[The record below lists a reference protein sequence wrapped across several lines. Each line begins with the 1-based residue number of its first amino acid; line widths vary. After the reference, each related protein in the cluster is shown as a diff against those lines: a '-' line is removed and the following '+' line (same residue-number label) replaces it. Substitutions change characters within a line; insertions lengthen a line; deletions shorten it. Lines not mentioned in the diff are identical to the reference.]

1 MTLKKF
7 LLFISLFY
15 FQFIFSQ
22 DIEFNVFSIPDSLT
36 QNANSVVRFDET
48 NIELVSSKKMTIT
61 YKKAITILNKFGDGS
76 SRLRINYDSSNK
88 IKSLKAYVYNS
99 FGVEIKDLKKKD
111 FKDRSVADGFSL
123 FNDGRYLY
131 YNHVPIAYPYTIY
144 YEYEIESSNTA
155 FIPPWFLF
163 DAYNQSIVHSNF
175 TINFPDDIK
184 IQKVEKNFDNFK
196 IVSIKNLNS
205 INYQVNGI
213 KAVSY
218 EQLSPSFYDIFPW
231 VRMATNKF
239 RLEGVDGTADNWQ
252 EFGKWMYDHLIS
264 SRMALPESTK
274 LIVSQLV
281 EGVDDPIERA
291 KIIYKY
297 VQNKTRYISVQV
309 GIGGWM
315 PMLASD
321 VDRLNY
327 GDCKALTNYTKSLM
341 DAANVES
348 YYTAVN
354 ADDPKL
360 NMEKDVISV
369 QGNHVILNLP
379 TDTGDIWLECTS
391 QIDPFG
397 YQGTFTDD
405 RDVLVITPDGGKIKH
420 TGIYEDNNSYQKT
433 LANYKLSSNGNLE
446 GNVKISTSG
455 IQYRKHFHLEKKPE
469 RDINMHY
476 KSDYWPYINNLTID
490 SYTFSNNKD
499 SIIFNE
505 ELKIKAT
512 DYSTF
517 SGDRMLFILNAF
529 NRVSSIPKRY
539 RNRKLPLE
547 IVRGFIDSDDFEIV
561 LPDDFTIEAIPD
573 NIKIENKFGSYQ
585 FSVEKLSDTKLK
597 YARTFF
603 LKKGIY
609 PPSDYKSYRN
619 FRKQIVKLDKTKIVL
634 IKK

>member
-1 MTLKKF
+1 MNIKKF
-7 LLFISLFY
+7 LLFITLFY
-15 FQFIFSQ
+15 CQFISSQ
-22 DIEFNVFSIPDSLT
+22 DIDFSVLSIPDSLT
-36 QNANSVVRFDET
+36 QNANSVVRFDKT
-48 NIELVSSKKMTIT
+48 NIDLASSKKMTIT
-61 YKKAITILNKFGDGS
+61 YKKAVTVLNKYGDDN
-76 SRLRINYDSSNK
+76 SRLRISYDSSKK
-88 IKSLKAYVYNS
+88 IKKIKAFIYNS
-99 FGVEIKDLKKKD
+99 FGTEIKDLKKKD

-131 YNHVPIAYPYTIY
+131 YNHVPITYPYTIY

-155 FIPPWFLF
+155 FIPRWFLF
-163 DAYNQSIVHSNF
+163 DNYNQSVEHSSF
-175 TINFPDDIK
+175 TINFPDEIK
-184 IQKVEKNFDNFK
+184 IQKAEKNFDNYK
-196 IVSIKNLNS
+196 ITLTENNNS
-205 INYQVNGI
+205 INYEVTSI
-213 KAVSY
+213 KAVSF
-218 EQLSPSFYDIFPW
+218 EQLSPSFYDVFPW
-231 VRMATNKF
+231 LRLATNKF
-239 RLEGVDGTADNWQ
+239 HLEGVDGTAKNWQ

-274 LIVSQLV
+274 LKVRQMV
-281 EGVDDPIERA
+281 KGVDDPLERA

-297 VQNKTRYISVQV
+297 VQDKTRYISVQV

-315 PMLASD
+315 PMLAAD

-341 DAANVES
+341 DVADVES
-348 YYTAVN
+348 YYTAVY

-391 QIDPFG
+391 QTVPFG

-405 RDVLVITPDGGKIKH
+405 RDVLVITPDGGQIKH
-420 TGIYEDNNSYQKT
+420 TGIYQDNNSYQKT
-433 LANYKLSSNGNLE
+433 VANYKLTPDGNLE

-469 RDINMHY
+469 RDINIHY

-490 SYTFSNNKD
+490 NYTFSNNKD

-505 ELKIKAT
+505 NLKIKVI

-529 NRVSSIPKRY
+529 NRVSSVPKRY

-547 IVRGFIDSDDFEIV
+547 IVRGFIDNDAFVISIPEGFI
-561 LPDDFTIEAIPD
+561 IEAIPND
-573 NIKIENKFGSYQ
+573 IKIENKFGSYQ
-585 FSVEKLSDTKLK
+585 FSIEKLSDTKLK
-597 YARTFF
+597 YSRTFF
-603 LKKGIY
+603 LKKGMY
-609 PPSDYKSYRN
+609 QPSDYKSYRN
-619 FRKQIVKLDKTKIVL
+619 FRKKIVKLDKTKIVL

>member
-1 MTLKKF
+1 
-7 LLFISLFY
+7 
-15 FQFIFSQ
+15 
-22 DIEFNVFSIPDSLT
+22 
-36 QNANSVVRFDET
+36 
-48 NIELVSSKKMTIT
+48 
-61 YKKAITILNKFGDGS
+61 
-76 SRLRINYDSSNK
+76 
-88 IKSLKAYVYNS
+88 
-99 FGVEIKDLKKKD
+99 
-111 FKDRSVADGFSL
+111 
-123 FNDGRYLY
+123 
-131 YNHVPIAYPYTIY
+131 
-144 YEYEIESSNTA
+144 
-155 FIPPWFLF
+155 
-163 DAYNQSIVHSNF
+163 
-175 TINFPDDIK
+175 
-184 IQKVEKNFDNFK
+184 
-196 IVSIKNLNS
+196 VSIKNLNS

-433 LANYKLSSNGNLE
+433 FANYKLSSNGNLE

-469 RDINMHY
+469 RDINIHY

-561 LPDDFTIEAIPD
+561 LPDDFTIEAIPG

-585 FSVEKLSDTKLK
+585 FSIEKLSDTKLK